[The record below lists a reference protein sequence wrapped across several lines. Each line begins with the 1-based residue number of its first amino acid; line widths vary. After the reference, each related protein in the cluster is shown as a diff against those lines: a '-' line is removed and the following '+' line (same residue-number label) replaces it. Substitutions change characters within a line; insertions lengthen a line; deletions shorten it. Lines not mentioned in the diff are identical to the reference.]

1 MWFFTDHEIKQR
13 TSDLVKTESNKTLWT
28 GLAPDKYCTGN
39 VPVCY
44 VCVGLCGGRLLRKKF
59 AVFNLVKA
67 VN

>member
-1 MWFFTDHEIKQR
+1 MWFFTDHETKQK

-28 GLAPDKYCTGN
+28 GLSPDKFCTGN

-44 VCVGLCGGRLLRKKF
+44 ICVGLHGGRLLTKNF
-59 AVFNLVKA
+59 IVFNLAKT